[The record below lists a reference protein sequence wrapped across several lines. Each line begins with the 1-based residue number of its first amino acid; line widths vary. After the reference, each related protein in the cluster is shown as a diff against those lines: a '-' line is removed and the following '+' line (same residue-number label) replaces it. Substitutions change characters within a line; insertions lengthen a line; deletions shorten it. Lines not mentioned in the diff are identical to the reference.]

1 MTGSN
6 DVIAA
11 GEIGPAGPATSFLQ
25 FSTNGLNWTQ
35 VNGLPG
41 TFPQG
46 YGGAYG
52 NGTYVILGYSSLYVS
67 PDSLNWTNYPYVSSL
82 PAGPTSTFDSI
93 AYSNGTYVVATSG
106 PIVVSTNDSI
116 YNVVSNTPSLSSVA
130 SSGLGFVGV
139 GSGGQIYQ
147 STDGFSWTQHASD
160 TTNNLRSIT
169 VGGNPS
175 GIGGTSHLLV
185 TVGDNGTVLTSA
197 TALTWTSH
205 SSGTSFSLYGVTSS
219 NGLYVAVGQQGT
231 VVTSQDGVTW
241 AVQNSGT
248 TNNLY
253 AVTYGWAGFLAVGGA
268 GTMLTSSDGV
278 NWTPQNSGTSSPLE
292 SASFGNGY
300 YLVTGANATVLTSS
314 DGINWTPRYVG
325 ATGNQSFYGS
335 GFLNGRF
342 DIVGVAG
349 NILESDAVPALFTDE
364 ILNVAPQ
371 IVITTFITPG
381 STFRIQDITNLLN
394 PAWSTAATFNNAAGI
409 TRWTNSTAG
418 TSQSYYRIISP

>member
-1 MTGSN
+1 
-6 DVIAA
+6 
-11 GEIGPAGPATSFLQ
+11 
-25 FSTNGLNWTQ
+25 

-106 PIVVSTNDSI
+106 PIVVSTNDSV
-116 YNVVSNTPSLSSVA
+116 YNVVSNTPSLSSVTA
-130 SSGLGFVGV
+130 YESGFVSV
-139 GSGGQIYQ
+139 GSGGQIYF
-147 STDGFSWTQHASD
+147 SPDGFSWTQHPSG
-160 TTNNLRSIT
+160 TTNNLHSVAVDNI
-169 VGGNPS
+169 
-175 GIGGTSHLLV
+175 LLAA
-185 TVGDNGTVLTSA
+185 VGDNGTIQTYSP
-197 TALTWTSH
+197 TGPITWVTR
-205 SSGTSFSLYGVTSS
+205 SSGTTQALYGVVYS
-219 NGLYVAVGQQGT
+219 NGLFVAVGQQGA
-231 VVTSQDGVTW
+231 VVTSPDGITW
-241 AVQNSGT
+241 TVRNPGT

-253 AVTYGWAGFLAVGGA
+253 GVTYGWAGFLAVGGN
-268 GTMLTSSDGV
+268 GTILTSPDGI
-278 NWTPQNSGTSSPLE
+278 NWTPQNSGTSSTLE
-292 SASFGNGY
+292 SVSFGNGY
-300 YLVTGANATVLTSS
+300 YLVAGANASVLTSF
-314 DGINWTPRYVG
+314 DGVNWTPRSVG
-325 ATGNQSFYGS
+325 ATGNQTFYGS
-335 GFLNGRF
+335 GFVNGRF

-364 ILNVAPQ
+364 ILNVSPQ
-371 IVITTFITPG
+371 IVITTYITPG

>member
-1 MTGSN
+1 M
-6 DVIAA
+6 
-11 GEIGPAGPATSFLQ
+11 
-25 FSTNGLNWTQ
+25 
-35 VNGLPG
+35 
-41 TFPQG
+41 
-46 YGGAYG
+46 
-52 NGTYVILGYSSLYVS
+52 
-67 PDSLNWTNYPYVSSL
+67 
-82 PAGPTSTFDSI
+82 
-93 AYSNGTYVVATSG
+93 
-106 PIVVSTNDSI
+106 VSTNDSV

-130 SSGLGFVGV
+130 SSGLGFIGV

-147 STDGFSWTQHASD
+147 STDGFSWTQQASG

-169 VGGNPS
+169 LGGNPS

-205 SSGTSFSLYGVTSS
+205 SSGTSLTLYGVTSS

-268 GTMLTSSDGV
+268 GTTLTSSDGV

-300 YLVTGANATVLTSS
+300 YLVTGANATVLTSI
-314 DGINWTPRYVG
+314 DGVNWTPRGVG
-325 ATGNQSFYGS
+325 ATGNQTFYGS

-364 ILNVAPQ
+364 ILNVSPQ

-394 PAWSTAATFNNAAGI
+394 PAWSTAATFSNAAGI